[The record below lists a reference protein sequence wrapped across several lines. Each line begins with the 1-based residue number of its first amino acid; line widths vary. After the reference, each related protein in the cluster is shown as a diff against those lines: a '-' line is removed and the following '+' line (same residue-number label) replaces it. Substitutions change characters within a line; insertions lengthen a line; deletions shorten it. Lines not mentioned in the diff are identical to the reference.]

1 VLRRRCTARL
11 PTRSAHPLCPPALP
25 TPLCPPALPTRSA
38 RPLCR
43 RAGLRSAQSVSDSID
58 PQLRV
63 QAPGVLVASTFV
75 TFQVETQDS
84 ISPPHPPADRFELLH
99 RVGIALSAET
109 NRDRLLETILRE
121 AQDLCNADGGTLYLR
136 TDDDQL
142 RFEILRNKSLGVEL
156 GGVTGAPVPYPALPL
171 YDAAGKPNL
180 NNIASY
186 AVHEKSLVHVRDA
199 YHAEG
204 FDFSGTKDFDRRSG
218 YRSTSFLTIPLING
232 RQQVIGVLQ
241 LLNAMDPATSEVVPF
256 APEHRETVVALAS
269 QAALA
274 LDNKLLLEAQKVLLE
289 SFIKLIA
296 AAIDSK
302 SPYTGGHCERVP
314 VLTEMIVEA
323 LCQTTDGPFATFG
336 LDDEEWYELRIA
348 AWLHDCGKVTT
359 PVHIMDKAT
368 KLETICDRIEAVSHR
383 FEILRQQALIRRLE
397 RQNRGDDPGV
407 IDSEYT
413 LELEQLRLDEA
424 FLRHV
429 NIGGEFLPKDAQDR
443 IIAIG
448 KRTFLQA
455 GEERR
460 LLSDEELE
468 NLCVA
473 RGTLTDDERMVI
485 NGHMVDT
492 IRMLEALPFP
502 KNLRRVP
509 EYAAG
514 HHEKMDGGGYPR
526 GTFAGDMSVPA
537 RAMAVADVFEALTAG
552 DRPYKKAKKL
562 SEAMKIMGFMKKDN
576 HLDPLVFDEFVK
588 SGVYLEYARRYLADD
603 LIDAVD
609 TEALLAIVP
618 RPYELPPQAE
628 RQLRRSGL
636 LPAYEARFPL
646 RDSIIPTQGR

>member
-1 VLRRRCTARL
+1 
-11 PTRSAHPLCPPALP
+11 
-25 TPLCPPALPTRSA
+25 
-38 RPLCR
+38 
-43 RAGLRSAQSVSDSID
+43 
-58 PQLRV
+58 
-63 QAPGVLVASTFV
+63 V
-75 TFQVETQDS
+75 TVQVETQDS
-84 ISPPHPPADRFELLH
+84 ITPPQPPADRFELLH

-121 AQDLCNADGGTLYLR
+121 AQLLCNADGGTLYLR
-136 TDDDQL
+136 TEDDHL

-156 GGVTGAPVPYPALPL
+156 GGVTGEPVPYPGLALYYPS
-171 YDAAGKPNL
+171 GRPNL

-186 AVHEKSLVHVRDA
+186 AVHEKRLVHVLDA

-204 FDFSGTKDFDRRSG
+204 FDFSGTKEFDRLSG
-218 YRSTSFLTIPLING
+218 YRSKSFLTIPLING

-241 LLNAMDPATSEVVPF
+241 LLNAMDPLTSEVIPF
-256 APEHRETVVALAS
+256 APEHRETVAALAA

-274 LDNKLLLEAQKVLLE
+274 LDNKLLLEAQKGLLE

-314 VLTEMIVEA
+314 VLTEMIVQA
-323 LCQTTDGPFATFG
+323 LCSSTDGPFATFR
-336 LDDEEWYELRIA
+336 LDDDEWYELRIA

-359 PVHIMDKAT
+359 PVHVMDKAT
-368 KLETICDRIEAVSHR
+368 KLETICDRIEAVAHR
-383 FEILRQQALIRRLE
+383 FEILRQQALVRKLE
-397 RQNRGDDPGV
+397 RQLRGEEARVVEQDC
-407 IDSEYT
+407 T
-413 LELEQLRLDEA
+413 AELEQLDSDEA

-429 NIGGEFLPKDAQDR
+429 NIGGEFLPKEAQQR
-443 IIAIG
+443 IVTIG
-448 KRTFLQA
+448 KRTYLQA
-455 GEERR
+455 GEPRP
-460 LLSDEELE
+460 LLSPEELE

-485 NGHMVDT
+485 NGHMVET

-502 KNLRRVP
+502 KNLGRVP

-537 RAMAVADVFEALTAG
+537 RAMAIADVFEALTAR

-576 HLDPLVFDEFVK
+576 HLDPLVFDEFVR
-588 SGVYLEYARRYLADD
+588 SGVYLEYARRYLADE
-603 LIDAVD
+603 LIDEVD
-609 TEALLAIVP
+609 TDALLAIVP
-618 RPYELPPQAE
+618 RPYELPPEAE
-628 RQLRRSGL
+628 RQERRSGL

-646 RDSIIPTQGR
+646 RVSTLPTR